1 MDQVRAV
8 ASSCDPLVSKM
19 YGLVVKEEGNLV
31 VSPFGVGGVM
41 AMLSAETQVETL
53 SEIQEG

>member
-8 ASSCDPLVSKM
+8 ASSCDPLASKM
-19 YGLVVKEEGNLV
+19 CGLVVKEEGNLV
-31 VSPFGVGGVM
+31 VSPGVGGVM
-41 AMLSAETQVETL
+41 AMLSAETQVVTL